1 MFDIFMNS
9 NRENTKC
16 SNYWFGICLP
26 VKVAVSKS
34 VMCPLSY

>member
-1 MFDIFMNS
+1 
-9 NRENTKC
+9 
-16 SNYWFGICLP
+16 LP